1 MIRGERGKDNV
12 NKSTDVEKRENMK
25 KEKILERFKKKY
37 SKKKDKIRRVKI
49 KRWEKTDNRKKN

>member
-25 KEKILERFKKKY
+25 KEKYWKG
-37 SKKKDKIRRVKI
+37 SRRNIQKTKI
-49 KRWEKTDNRKKN
+49 K

>member
-25 KEKILERFKKKY
+25 KEKNTGKVQEEIFKKQ
-37 SKKKDKIRRVKI
+37 R
-49 KRWEKTDNRKKN
+49 